1 MIAAIYETVIRPG
14 LYDSFMEAWEQ
25 HIRYE
30 LGRLEETI
38 SASGDTLPADAPELD
53 IDPGLQAHFARA
65 YEILEQFGR
74 KMPPPD
80 MVEAVR
86 GAEGFAILLDAAG
99 RCIAVSARTRD
110 TLPDKPCHEAVADI
124 LVAGSRD
131 LLDQMLA
138 AVQAGKSD
146 TPPVVLATG
155 VLPRHLMARVVK
167 APAQTGGNGL
177 ALAIEALE
185 YRWSKRAEA
194 MLIASFSLS
203 RAEVDIVRHLLAGLS
218 LRDIAAHTGRSE
230 HTVRNQ
236 SKAVLAKTGA
246 PGQVDLIRLVVFL
259 INQDT
264 RNRSRRAAAPSM
276 TRTMMR
282 MSSGK
287 AMQLYDMGPRD
298 GVPVIFL
305 HGMLEG
311 PAALEHHHDR
321 LVSEGF
327 RVLMPARPGYGQ
339 SEPAHRPRGTIDLLQ
354 SHVVELIE
362 TRGLKRP
369 VLLGNLGGALFA
381 HVLACRLHDHVAGAV
396 TCSGPA
402 PITRISQFAQMAP
415 RQRVVAYTARFAPA
429 LLPTV
434 LRAGI
439 AQIDGNE
446 IDEFM
451 AALFKPG
458 THEYAMIER
467 LGVAA
472 TMQAGFRF
480 SVEQGPSGFATDSH
494 FIVRDWRHEIRG
506 ASPRVINL
514 KGEMDTIAPASIM
527 AEAMRD
533 LPNVEVRVV
542 KDAGQLL
549 IYEAPDVVIDAL
561 REVSGA
567 D

>member
-1 MIAAIYETVIRPG
+1 
-14 LYDSFMEAWEQ
+14 
-25 HIRYE
+25 
-30 LGRLEETI
+30 
-38 SASGDTLPADAPELD
+38 
-53 IDPGLQAHFARA
+53 
-65 YEILEQFGR
+65 
-74 KMPPPD
+74 
-80 MVEAVR
+80 
-86 GAEGFAILLDAAG
+86 
-99 RCIAVSARTRD
+99 
-110 TLPDKPCHEAVADI
+110 
-124 LVAGSRD
+124 
-131 LLDQMLA
+131 
-138 AVQAGKSD
+138 
-146 TPPVVLATG
+146 
-155 VLPRHLMARVVK
+155 
-167 APAQTGGNGL
+167 
-177 ALAIEALE
+177 
-185 YRWSKRAEA
+185 
-194 MLIASFSLS
+194 
-203 RAEVDIVRHLLAGLS
+203 
-218 LRDIAAHTGRSE
+218 
-230 HTVRNQ
+230 
-236 SKAVLAKTGA
+236 VLAKTGA

-264 RNRSRRAAAPSM
+264 RNRNRRAAAPSM

-287 AMQLYDMGPRD
+287 AMQLYEMGPRD
-298 GVPVIFL
+298 GTPVIYI

-311 PAALEHHHDR
+311 PAALEVHHDR
-321 LVSEGF
+321 LVAEGF

-339 SEPAHRPRGTIDLLQ
+339 SEPASRPRGTIDLLET
-354 SHVVELIE
+354 HVAELIE
-362 TRGLKRP
+362 KRGLHRP

-381 HVLACRLHDHVAGAV
+381 HVLACRLSDHVAGAV
-396 TCSGPA
+396 TCSGPS

-458 THEYAMIER
+458 TQEYAMIER

-480 SVEQGPSGFATDSH
+480 SVEQGPAGFGTDSH
-494 FIVRDWRHEIRG
+494 FIVRDWSPEVRG

-514 KGEMDTIAPASIM
+514 KGEMDTIAPASTM

-542 KDAGQLL
+542 KGAGQLM
-549 IYEAPDVVIDAL
+549 IYEAPDVVIEAL
-561 REVSGA
+561 REVLGTG
-567 D
+567 

>member
-1 MIAAIYETVIRPG
+1 
-14 LYDSFMEAWEQ
+14 
-25 HIRYE
+25 
-30 LGRLEETI
+30 
-38 SASGDTLPADAPELD
+38 
-53 IDPGLQAHFARA
+53 
-65 YEILEQFGR
+65 
-74 KMPPPD
+74 
-80 MVEAVR
+80 
-86 GAEGFAILLDAAG
+86 
-99 RCIAVSARTRD
+99 
-110 TLPDKPCHEAVADI
+110 
-124 LVAGSRD
+124 
-131 LLDQMLA
+131 
-138 AVQAGKSD
+138 
-146 TPPVVLATG
+146 
-155 VLPRHLMARVVK
+155 
-167 APAQTGGNGL
+167 
-177 ALAIEALE
+177 
-185 YRWSKRAEA
+185 
-194 MLIASFSLS
+194 
-203 RAEVDIVRHLLAGLS
+203 
-218 LRDIAAHTGRSE
+218 
-230 HTVRNQ
+230 
-236 SKAVLAKTGA
+236 
-246 PGQVDLIRLVVFL
+246 
-259 INQDT
+259 
-264 RNRSRRAAAPSM
+264 
-276 TRTMMR
+276 MMR

-472 TMQAGFRF
+472 KMQAGFRF